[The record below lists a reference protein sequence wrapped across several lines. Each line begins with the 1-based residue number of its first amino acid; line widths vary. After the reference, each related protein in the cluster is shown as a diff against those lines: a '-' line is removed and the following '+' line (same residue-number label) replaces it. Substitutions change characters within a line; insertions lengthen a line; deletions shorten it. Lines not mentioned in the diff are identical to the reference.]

1 MFRADAGSSPPDVG
15 CELLS
20 CDLHQAYPCVALHRF
35 FSTGASTLLR
45 CSGRLTCAVKLIAPG
60 V

>member
-1 MFRADAGSSPPDVG
+1 MFRAGAGSCPPDVG

-20 CDLHQAYPCVALHRF
+20 CNLHQAYPCVALHRF
-35 FSTGASTLLR
+35 FYRRVDPSQ